1 MFFQNPFDPLSLYG
15 FHLLISSFGYGLM
28 GIVIIAIVASILAT
42 MFLIYRKNRVASE
55 MCENSSSIQGLSI
68 TAEEDHHLL

>member
-1 MFFQNPFDPLSLYG
+1 
-15 FHLLISSFGYGLM
+15 M

-55 MCENSSSIQGLSI
+55 MSENSSSNQGLSI
-68 TAEEDHHLL
+68 TTEEEHHLL